1 MAEDKKGFLLYADQK
16 AIFDQLPNDKAGEL
30 IKFIFAYVNDENP
43 ESDDPYLNLAFT
55 LIKQQLKRDLKKY
68 EEKLEKKSISGREG
82 NLKRWYKSV
91 YDLYKTTELSLEDAE
106 EMAKGRKVSH
116 TDKMQ
121 SHTIAKIADNV
132 TDNVNDNVTDI
143 KYNTK
148 SIDFDGLLDYI
159 NKKLNRQFRTIN
171 KDLKS
176 KYKARLRDGY
186 TKEDIIQAINNA
198 SNDTFHK
205 QKNYQYLTPEFFS
218 RATTLDKFSTV
229 TEVKEE
235 NLNATI
241 RTVEDVKKLWE

>member
-30 IKFIFAYVNDENP
+30 IKFIFSYVNHEQP
-43 ESDDPYLNLAFT
+43 ETDDLYINLAFT
-55 LIKQQLKRDLKKY
+55 PIKQQLKRDLKKY
-68 EEKLEKKSISGREG
+68 ETALDKKSISGREG
-82 NLKRWYKSV
+82 NLKRWNLAIYKE
-91 YDLYKTTELSLEDAE
+91 YKKEKYTLEEAE
-106 EMAKGRKVSH
+106 NIVKHRKTSH
-116 TDKMQ
+116 TDKVPSQ
-121 SHTIAKIADNV
+121 KVANIAD
-132 TDNVNDNVTDI
+132 TVNDTVNDTDI
-143 KYNTK
+143 KDSTK

-198 SNDTFHK
+198 SNNTFHK

-229 TEVKEE
+229 TEVKDE
-235 NLNATI
+235 NLNATV